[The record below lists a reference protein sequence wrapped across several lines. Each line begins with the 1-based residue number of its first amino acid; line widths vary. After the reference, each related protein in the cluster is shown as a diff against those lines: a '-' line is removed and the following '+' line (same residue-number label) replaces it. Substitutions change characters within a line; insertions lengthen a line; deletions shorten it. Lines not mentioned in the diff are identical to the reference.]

1 MPIEFL
7 HVLLAGL
14 FTFVW
19 LTAGWILVRTRASRL
34 RSRDYHEPSANT

>member
-1 MPIEFL
+1 MLTELL
-7 HVLLAGL
+7 HGLLAGL

-19 LTAGWILVRTRASRL
+19 LTAGWIVVGTRPSRL